1 MNIVH
6 KVNSI
11 RVVNKENGERY
22 TLMYWEIDEDVTEDT
37 ITTINLIPDN
47 DELDEEQWQFN
58 PIRESIEDVI
68 KNNGFV
74 KEEDY

>member
-1 MNIVH
+1 MSMIHN
-6 KVNSI
+6 VNSI

-22 TLMYWEIDEDVTEDT
+22 SLMYWEIDEDVTEDT

-47 DELDEEQWQFN
+47 DELEEEQWQFN
-58 PIRESIEDVI
+58 PIRESIENVI
-68 KNNGFV
+68 KTNGFV

>member
-1 MNIVH
+1 MNIIH
-6 KVNSI
+6 KFNSI

-22 TLMYWEIDEDVTEDT
+22 SLMYWEIDEDVTEDT

-47 DELDEEQWQFN
+47 DELEEEQWQFN
-58 PIRESIEDVI
+58 PIRESIENVI
-68 KNNGFV
+68 KTNGFV